1 MKNRI
6 EDSKIFEI
14 PTVKDNR
21 GDLSFIEND
30 SFLPFSVK
38 RIFYM
43 YAIPKDAERGGHA
56 HKLLQEFMV
65 CLNGS
70 CDLHLDDGT
79 NKKIIPLNSGS
90 SGVYIPSMIW
100 RDMKNFSEG
109 CVCLVLASELYDEE
123 DYYRH
128 YNEFLKDV

>member
-1 MKNRI
+1 MKKF
-6 EDSKIFEI
+6 EELKIIEI
-14 PTVKDNR
+14 PTSKDVR
-21 GDLSFIEND
+21 GDLSFIENN
-30 SFLPFSVK
+30 FLPFSFK

-43 YAIPKDAERGGHA
+43 YDIPKNAERGGHA
-56 HKLLQEFMV
+56 HKQLKEFMV
-65 CLNGS
+65 CVKGS
-70 CDLHLDDGT
+70 FDLHLDDGT
-79 NKKIIPLNSGS
+79 NKMIIPLNSGS

>member
-1 MKNRI
+1 
-6 EDSKIFEI
+6 
-14 PTVKDNR
+14 
-21 GDLSFIEND
+21 
-30 SFLPFSVK
+30 
-38 RIFYM
+38 M
-43 YAIPKDAERGGHA
+43 YDIPKNAERGGHA
-56 HKLLQEFMV
+56 HKQLKEFMV
-65 CLNGS
+65 CVKGS
-70 CDLHLDDGT
+70 FDLHLDDGT
-79 NKKIIPLNSGS
+79 NKMIIPLNSGS